1 MPRLP
6 EIPKVELHE
15 FNDSELVALCLWIGI
30 KASRAW
36 PRWLL
41 VQSLEEFVDYDVPNH
56 LVGYQTKMNAWLMRY
71 WDRIRMQM
79 RKKVCPGCS
88 NCRDLQV
95 LECYDLNRKNIE
107 GTATRPQKVPP
118 K

>member
-1 MPRLP
+1 MPRQP

-15 FNDSELVALCLWIGI
+15 FNDSELTALCIWVGI

-41 VQSLEEFVDYDVPNH
+41 TQSLEQFVDYGVIDP
-56 LVGYQTKMNAWLMRY
+56 LVARRAKVSAWLQRY

-79 RKKVCPGCS
+79 RKKVCPACT
-88 NCRDLQV
+88 NCRDLQA

-107 GTATRPQKVPP
+107 GR
-118 K
+118 